1 MYWPTKKKSPSRIE
15 VDVRDTN
22 THTQLSESEVFMHAK
37 DKADPIPLALKQK
50 QIRRGFV
57 LQVDCVC
64 VDPGQTLVR
73 KCI

>member
-1 MYWPTKKKSPSRIE
+1 
-15 VDVRDTN
+15 
-22 THTQLSESEVFMHAK
+22 MHAK

-64 VDPGQTLVR
+64 VDPVCRPRTDFSAKLYMTYTRQEPYL
-73 KCI
+73 